1 MARGQRCVMTEWF
14 RDNEILLWFLGAFS
28 AVSVVAAIFL
38 TPWAISF
45 LSADYFMPGRDRI
58 RTFGSRH
65 PMIRWTG
72 LILKNVGG
80 GALVISGIALLALPG
95 QGLLTILVGL
105 ALMNFPGKR
114 SQHPLQTL
122 RRRNLQRF
130 PASPLPN
137 PVHRPQNHGQ
147 ANQPELQ
154 RALSEPSRSVTRVLS
169 ARGFGMSP

>member
-1 MARGQRCVMTEWF
+1 MMTEWF

-45 LSADYFMPGRDRI
+45 LSADHFMPGRDRI

-95 QGLLTILVGL
+95 QGLLTILIGL

-114 SQHPLQTL
+114 ALELWLIRLPMVLRAVNWIRKRGGRESLQVP
-122 RRRNLQRF
+122 
-130 PASPLPN
+130 PA
-137 PVHRPQNHGQ
+137 
-147 ANQPELQ
+147 
-154 RALSEPSRSVTRVLS
+154 
-169 ARGFGMSP
+169 

>member
-1 MARGQRCVMTEWF
+1 MARGQRGVMIEWF
-14 RDNEILLWFLGAFS
+14 RDNEALLWFLGAFS

-45 LSADYFMPGRDRI
+45 LSADYFMPGRDRT

-65 PMIRWTG
+65 PLIRWTG
-72 LILKNVGG
+72 LMLKNVGG

-114 SQHPLQTL
+114 SLELRLIRLPMVLRAMNWIRRRGGREPLQIP
-122 RRRNLQRF
+122 
-130 PASPLPN
+130 PA
-137 PVHRPQNHGQ
+137 
-147 ANQPELQ
+147 
-154 RALSEPSRSVTRVLS
+154 
-169 ARGFGMSP
+169 

>member
-1 MARGQRCVMTEWF
+1 MMIEWF
-14 RDNEILLWFLGAFS
+14 RDNETLLWFLGAFS

-45 LSADYFMPGRDRI
+45 LSADYFMPGRGRI
-58 RTFGSRH
+58 RTFRSRH
-65 PMIRWTG
+65 SLIRWAG

-114 SQHPLQTL
+114 SLELRLIRLPMVLRAMNWIRRRGGKEPLQIP
-122 RRRNLQRF
+122 
-130 PASPLPN
+130 PA
-137 PVHRPQNHGQ
+137 
-147 ANQPELQ
+147 
-154 RALSEPSRSVTRVLS
+154 
-169 ARGFGMSP
+169 